1 MNISIIIPFVNE
13 KEELFSTIESIE
25 KNKGRINHYEIII
38 INDAS
43 DDMFDYKQYM
53 ENKKNIRY
61 YENSHRI
68 GVAACRDMGIALSAH
83 DKFLLLDAHMRIYD
97 EETLPAFIT
106 ALTDNKK
113 SIICCRT
120 IGIGDNP
127 RSITPFAAYI
137 EFFGGHGGLYA
148 EWNSHDC
155 DPGSSISRVPCI
167 LGAAYAA
174 YKDYWI
180 FLRGLSGLVS
190 YGSDEAYI
198 SMKVWLSGGECLILK
213 NIVIGHL
220 YRKDPPYTIKHIDY
234 VYNKVFISLL
244 ILPNDLCLKVL
255 SNLRDTFRIQFSY
268 SMNML
273 YKNLSNFLVLK
284 EYYEKILTTSFDI
297 FFKFNQECESKSVLN
312 INIEPTNM
320 DTNKDIYPVIKS
332 NKEKDYGLY
341 NGKMGLII
349 SSYLQGDL
357 TFAEK
362 EIDDLIEYIE
372 TNNNINITFSDGL
385 LGIAWGLSFLV
396 EEQMIESNIN
406 ELLSDFD
413 DIIFNRFNMNYWGDW
428 SFEKGFLGLV
438 YYSTMRLY
446 QDKDIINKYPLF
458 FKFLNK
464 IVKEKYTDESSC
476 LNKPDFPIIAFI
488 FISFCDKRCKIINSI
503 TSIEALLHISNLK
516 NEHKDSLLYK
526 AIVNEPTEQWV
537 L

>member
-13 KEELFSTIESIE
+13 KEELLSTIESIE
-25 KNKGRINHYEIII
+25 QYTEKINHYEIIV

-43 DDMFDYKQYM
+43 DDIFDYKQYL
-53 ENKKNIRY
+53 ENKENIRY

-68 GVAACRDMGIALSAH
+68 GVAACRDIGIALSVY

-97 EETLPAFIT
+97 QETLPAFIA
-106 ALTDNKK
+106 ALTDNYK
-113 SIICCRT
+113 SIVCCRT

-137 EFFGGHGGLYA
+137 ELFGERGGLYA

-155 DPGSSISRVPCI
+155 DPASSISKVPCI

-174 YKDYWI
+174 YKEYWM

-198 SMKVWLSGGECLILK
+198 SLKVWLSGGECLVLK

-220 YRKDPPYTIKHIDY
+220 YRKDPPYAIKHIDY
-234 VYNKVFISLL
+234 IYNKVFISLL
-244 ILPNDLCLKVL
+244 LLPNNLCMMVL
-255 SNLRDTFRIQFSY
+255 SNLRDTFEIQFSF
-268 SMNML
+268 SMNIL

-284 EYYEKILTTSFDI
+284 EYYEKILTTPFSA
-297 FFKFNQECESKSVLN
+297 FFNFNKECEAKSILN
-312 INIEPTNM
+312 TNIEPNSM
-320 DTNKDIYPVIKS
+320 DLNKNISPNIRN

-349 SSYLQGDL
+349 SFYLQGEV
-357 TFAEK
+357 TIAEK
-362 EIDDLIEYIE
+362 EIDDLIEYVE
-372 TNNNINITFSDGL
+372 TSNNIDITFSDGL
-385 LGIAWGLSFLV
+385 LGIAWGLNFLI
-396 EEQMIESNIN
+396 EKEMIESNIN

-428 SFEKGFLGLV
+428 SFEKGFLGLI
-438 YYSTMRLY
+438 YYSAMRLY
-446 QDKDIINKYPLF
+446 QDKDILNRYPVF

-464 IVKEKYTDESSC
+464 IVKERYTDESNY
-476 LNKPDFPIIAFI
+476 LTKPDFPIIALI
-488 FISFCDKRCKIINSI
+488 FISLCDKGYRIINSI
-503 TSIEALLHISNLK
+503 TSIEALLHISNMK
-516 NEHKDSLLYK
+516 NEHKDSLFYK
-526 AIVNEPTEQWV
+526 TIINETY
-537 L
+537 